1 MIIAMVNNKGGVG
14 KTVTTVNLAAALANR
29 GQKVLVIDND
39 PQCNATSLLLGD
51 SVPENTLYEAY
62 TEGTPIGKCIYPT
75 LYGVDIVP
83 NAQIISQIEAD
94 LYQDTARS
102 YALLKNFAR
111 EYCIEHYDITIIDC
125 PPSLAMFV
133 IQAMSCADGVI
144 VPIEAG
150 SRFSLDGLASIYTS
164 IESIRATKVNKELRF
179 LKTLVN
185 KVDMRTSSSKVII
198 EKVKELYPN
207 NVFDTNIPTND
218 SIKQAELSRTTCLK
232 YDPQSSG
239 SKRYRA
245 LADELIALIA
255 DERQQPS
262 LING

>member
-14 KTVTTVNLAAALANR
+14 KTVSSVNLAAALANR
-29 GQKVLVIDND
+29 GKKILLIDND

-51 SVPENTLYEAY
+51 IVPENTLYEAF
-62 TEGTPIGKCIYPT
+62 TEKTPIKKCIYPT
-75 LYGVDIVP
+75 PYGVDIVP
-83 NAQIISQIEAD
+83 NAQITSQIEAD
-94 LYQDTARS
+94 LYQDTAQS

-111 EYCIEHYDITIIDC
+111 DYANEHYDITIIDC
-125 PPSLAMFV
+125 PPSLGLWV
-133 IQAMSCADGVI
+133 IQAMSCADGII

-164 IESIRATKVNKELRF
+164 IESIRATKINKELRF

-198 EKVKELYPN
+198 EKVRELYPDN
-207 NVFDTNIPTND
+207 TFNTTIPTND
-218 SIKQAELSRTTCLK
+218 SIKQAELQRTTCLK

-255 DERQQPS
+255 DESQQPS

>member
-14 KTVTTVNLAAALANR
+14 KTVSSVNLAAALANR
-29 GQKVLVIDND
+29 GKKILLIDND

-51 SVPENTLYEAY
+51 ITPENTLYEAY
-62 TEGTPIGKCIYPT
+62 TEGTPINKCIYPT
-75 LYGVDIVP
+75 QFGVDIVP
-83 NAQIISQIEAD
+83 NAQITSQIEAD

-102 YALLKNFAR
+102 YALLKNFAKD
-111 EYCIEHYDITIIDC
+111 YAAEHYDITIIDC
-125 PPSLAMFV
+125 PPSLGLWV
-133 IQAMSCADGVI
+133 IQAMSCADGII

-164 IESIRATKVNKELRF
+164 IESIRATKINKELRF

-198 EKVKELYPN
+198 EKVRELYPN
-207 NVFDTNIPTND
+207 NTFETTIPTND
-218 SIKQAELSRTTCLK
+218 SIKQAELQRTTCLK

-245 LADELIALIA
+245 LADELIALIK
-255 DERQQPS
+255 DDKQQLS
-262 LING
+262 LINE

>member
-14 KTVTTVNLAAALANR
+14 KTVTSVNLAAALANR

-51 SVPENTLYEAY
+51 TNPDNTLYEAY
-62 TEGTPIGKCIYPT
+62 TEGVAVAKCVYPT
-75 LYGVDIVP
+75 PFGVDIIP
-83 NAQIISQIEAD
+83 NAQITSQIEAD
-94 LYQDTARS
+94 LYQDTAKS

-111 EYCIEHYDITIIDC
+111 DYALEHYDITIIDC
-125 PPSLAMFV
+125 PPSLGLWV

-150 SRFSLDGLASIYTS
+150 SRFSLDGLTSIYTS
-164 IESIRATKVNKELRF
+164 IESIRATKINKDLRF

-185 KVDMRTSSSKVII
+185 KVDMRTSSSKVLI
-198 EKVKELYPN
+198 EKIHELYPE
-207 NVFDTNIPTND
+207 NVFQTNIPTND
-218 SIKQAELSRTTCLK
+218 SIKQAELQRTTCLK
-232 YDPQSSG
+232 YDPQCTG
-239 SKRYRA
+239 SKRYRG

-255 DERQQPS
+255 EDAEQPR

>member
-1 MIIAMVNNKGGVG
+1 MVNNKGGVG
-14 KTVTTVNLAAALANR
+14 KTVTSVNLAAALANR

-51 SVPENTLYEAY
+51 LNPDNTLYEAY
-62 TEGTPIGKCIYPT
+62 TEDLAVAKCVYPT
-75 LYGVDIVP
+75 PFGVDIIP
-83 NAQIISQIEAD
+83 NAQITSQIEAD
-94 LYQDTARS
+94 LYQDTAKS

-111 EYCIEHYDITIIDC
+111 EYALDHYDITIIDC
-125 PPSLAMFV
+125 PPSLGLWV

-150 SRFSLDGLASIYTS
+150 SRFSLDGLTSIYTS
-164 IESIRATKVNKELRF
+164 IESIRATKINKDLRF

-185 KVDMRTSSSKVII
+185 KVDMRTSSSKVLI
-198 EKVKELYPN
+198 EKIHELYPE
-207 NVFDTNIPTND
+207 NVFQTNIPTND

-232 YDPQSSG
+232 YDPQCTG
-239 SKRYRA
+239 SKRYRS

-255 DERQQPS
+255 EDSEQPR

>member
-1 MIIAMVNNKGGVG
+1 
-14 KTVTTVNLAAALANR
+14 
-29 GQKVLVIDND
+29 
-39 PQCNATSLLLGD
+39 
-51 SVPENTLYEAY
+51 
-62 TEGTPIGKCIYPT
+62 
-75 LYGVDIVP
+75 
-83 NAQIISQIEAD
+83 
-94 LYQDTARS
+94 
-102 YALLKNFAR
+102 
-111 EYCIEHYDITIIDC
+111 
-125 PPSLAMFV
+125 
-133 IQAMSCADGVI
+133 
-144 VPIEAG
+144 
-150 SRFSLDGLASIYTS
+150 LDGLASIYTS

-255 DERQQPS
+255 DEGQQPS